1 MSTFTIILISVI
13 IVVTTILFLVSYV
26 KAPPSTAFIISGLS
40 KEPRVLIGKGGI
52 KIPFFERLDKV
63 FLGQTTVDIKTSRPV
78 PTNDFI
84 NVNIDAVAKVRVMPT
99 PEGIRLAAKNFLN
112 MTSTQIS
119 EQITDSLEGN
129 MRETAGSL
137 SLKEINID
145 RDAFS
150 DKISAKAGPDM
161 QKLGLEIISCNI
173 QNITD
178 DIGLIKDLGADNTYK
193 IKKDAAITKAN
204 AERDISKAQ
213 SQAAREANDIRVQS
227 ETAIA
232 EKNNELKIKQAELQK
247 QSDAKKAE
255 ADAAYQIQQQEQQ
268 KTINIK
274 TVEADIEKT
283 KKEQIL
289 TEEKIKI
296 ERNYLQA
303 NINAKADADKYKTE
317 IEAQADL
324 EQKKRDAEAKAYMAK
339 QEAEAI
345 RVKAEAE
352 KYAKLQEAE
361 GIKAVGEAEASAAL
375 AKYQAEAE
383 GMERKAEAFK
393 QYGNA
398 AITDMIVKI
407 LPDIAKN
414 VAEPMKSIDN
424 VNIYGS
430 SADGITTVSGNVP
443 TVIKQVFDTVS
454 SATGVDMQDI
464 MKSHTIDAQ
473 VNKNITGELGLDIKN
488 KSQLLHD

>member
-1 MSTFTIILISVI
+1 
-13 IVVTTILFLVSYV
+13 
-26 KAPPSTAFIISGLS
+26 
-40 KEPRVLIGKGGI
+40 
-52 KIPFFERLDKV
+52 
-63 FLGQTTVDIKTSRPV
+63 
-78 PTNDFI
+78 
-84 NVNIDAVAKVRVMPT
+84 
-99 PEGIRLAAKNFLN
+99 
-112 MTSTQIS
+112 
-119 EQITDSLEGN
+119 
-129 MRETAGSL
+129 
-137 SLKEINID
+137 
-145 RDAFS
+145 
-150 DKISAKAGPDM
+150 
-161 QKLGLEIISCNI
+161 
-173 QNITD
+173 
-178 DIGLIKDLGADNTYK
+178 
-193 IKKDAAITKAN
+193 
-204 AERDISKAQ
+204 
-213 SQAAREANDIRVQS
+213 
-227 ETAIA
+227 
-232 EKNNELKIKQAELQK
+232 
-247 QSDAKKAE
+247 
-255 ADAAYQIQQQEQQ
+255 
-268 KTINIK
+268 
-274 TVEADIEKT
+274 
-283 KKEQIL
+283 
-289 TEEKIKI
+289 
-296 ERNYLQA
+296 
-303 NINAKADADKYKTE
+303 
-317 IEAQADL
+317 
-324 EQKKRDAEAKAYMAK
+324 MAK